1 MALGGGNSGYLQ
13 QSVRDLQRRVDPS
26 AVPAASPNS
35 LTAEQI
41 QELTEQMGSGNGSD
55 KGLSTEKLKELLKG
69 MSKTPAGA
77 PNVPAP
83 PASAP

>member
-1 MALGGGNSGYLQ
+1 
-13 QSVRDLQRRVDPS
+13 
-26 AVPAASPNS
+26 
-35 LTAEQI
+35 
-41 QELTEQMGSGNGSD
+41 MGSGNGSD